1 MNPLEIY
8 IVMRCDEI
16 LNFAKMVAIISTLAT
31 LCCLVLFFRAKAE
44 DEEEDAK
51 TMKSVT
57 KKVFAV
63 WLASCFVLTFV
74 PSTKECLAIAIL
86 PKVVNGE
93 DISAIKSEAG
103 EAWSLAKQYLKTLIE
118 EKEAEQ

>member
-1 MNPLEIY
+1 MNPWEIY
-8 IVMRCDEI
+8 IITRCDEI
-16 LNFAKMVAIISTLAT
+16 LNTTKVVFVISTLVT
-31 LCCLVLFFRAKAE
+31 ICCLILFFRAKAE

-51 TMKSVT
+51 IMKGVT

-63 WLASCFVLTFV
+63 WLASCFALTFV

-103 EAWSLAKQYLKTLIE
+103 EAWSLAKQYIKTLIE
-118 EKEAEQ
+118 EKEDEQ